1 MERHLA
7 RHGRQVLSC
16 AVALLVAASGVLVAP
31 VANLVPTQPVSAAA
45 TFTDPHFREYT
56 IFSGLDKPTTVRFAP
71 NGRAFV
77 TEKGGVIKTYDSVTD
92 TTPTTVAD
100 LSADVMNYWD
110 RGLLNLVLDPAFP
123 TKPYL
128 YAFTVWGGGIG
139 ETPQRW
145 GDSCPTS
152 PGGPGSTTDGCVA
165 SARLERLTIDTSTF
179 QLQSRKLL
187 LWDVCQQ
194 YPSHAGGAMAFG
206 ADGQLYLALGDGA
219 SFNGVDY
226 GQRGGTVPN
235 ATNPY
240 TPVNPCGDPVTV
252 TSPPGTTPVVN
263 VVTAEGGALRSQD
276 VRTTGDPTQ
285 LGGALVRIDPAT
297 GDASPG
303 NPLQSS
309 SDANTRRIV
318 ATGFR
323 NPYRLTFR
331 PGTSELFLGN
341 VGNNTWEAIDR
352 ITMPASAT
360 PTTIPNAGWP
370 CYEGPGVAPGYS
382 TLGTAL
388 CDNFYAQGASARQ
401 APFYAYSH
409 TSSLQP
415 TGPCFNPNASGE
427 DGAAPTGLAF
437 YGGPS
442 GSAIAYP
449 SKYDDGLFFV
459 DYDRDCLSFFPA
471 GAGGAPSANGIEVV
485 ATGIGN
491 PVDLTPA
498 PNGDL
503 VYVDHDG
510 GKVVGIRYLVA
521 PIARATVSPEH
532 ALAPVTLHLD
542 ASTSTDPDPSSTI
555 TSYTWDL
562 DDDGA
567 YDDASGITYDWHVT
581 TPAVYDIGLRV
592 TSTNGLSD
600 TASISVDTTN
610 GAPDPVIDNP
620 SSSLTWAVGD
630 EIQVE
635 GHATDDEDG
644 TLPGSRLAW
653 DLVLLHCTSE
663 SASDCHEHFVEEAT
677 GTDATFTAPDH
688 DYPTKL
694 EIRLTATDASG
705 ASATTSVVLQPR
717 TRTVSV
723 TSTPSGIPIE
733 VATDTITTPGSA
745 TVIQNSEVSVTA
757 PLTRDA
763 GGTRYR
769 FSHWADSTQRVRQ
782 VVAASNLSLAATYV
796 PDVADSCASAGSFST
811 GSWTGDRASGNG
823 DTDWFRFSL
832 KARHL
837 MVITA
842 GDLPVNARL
851 DLYSS
856 CSTRLATVDA
866 NSDARYE
873 ELTRELA
880 AGTYRVKV
888 SFPGGGR
895 SDNPYALRFR
905 AMASGLSVK
914 SWRATSGPTGG
925 AVRIVG
931 EVLNNTGS
939 TVGRPMVKA
948 TFRTAGGSV
957 VATLSEKAFAAR
969 LGDGAVTPFAITGT
983 VPTYASVTFSVS
995 RGSLATRRSL
1005 DLTSLTRTTNG
1016 NGTVTEKGTVKNV
1029 GSTTARSVAV
1039 ARTWYGRRG
1048 EVLDRGSG
1056 FVSPSTLG
1064 PGKSGSFTILRP
1076 VLANVQGTRTGLR
1089 AS

>member
-1 MERHLA
+1 MGRHRA
-7 RHGRQVLSC
+7 RHVGRMLSG
-16 AVALLVAASGVLVAP
+16 ALAGLVAASGVLIAP
-31 VANLVPTQPVSAAA
+31 VANVVPAQQVRAAA
-45 TFTDPHFREYT
+45 TFADPHFREYA
-56 IFSGLDKPTTVRFAP
+56 IFSGLDKPTTVRFAS

-77 TEKGGVIKTYDSVTD
+77 SEKGGVIKTYDSVTD
-92 TTPTTVAD
+92 TTPTTIAD
-100 LSADVMNYWD
+100 ISADVMNYWD
-110 RGLLNLVLDPAFP
+110 RGLLNMVLDPAFP
-123 TKPYL
+123 TKPYI
-128 YAFTVWGGGIG
+128 YVFSVWGGAIG
-139 ETPQRW
+139 EDPQRW
-145 GDSCPTS
+145 GDACPGS
-152 PGGPGSTTDGCVA
+152 PSGPGGTTDGCVA
-165 SARLERLTIDTSTF
+165 SGRLERLTIDPSTF

-194 YPSHAGGAMAFG
+194 FPSHAGGAMAFG

-219 SFNGVDY
+219 NFNGVDY

-235 ATNPY
+235 ATSPY
-240 TPVNPCGDPVTV
+240 TTVNPCGDPVLV
-252 TSPPGTTPVVN
+252 TSPSGATPVVD
-263 VVTAEGGALRSQD
+263 VVSAEGGALRSQD
-276 VRTTGDPTQ
+276 VRTTGDPTG

-303 NPLQSS
+303 NPLASS
-309 SDANTRRIV
+309 SDPNTKRIV

-352 ITMPASAT
+352 ITVPASAT

-382 TLGTAL
+382 TLGTSL
-388 CDNFYAQGASARQ
+388 CEGFYAQGASAWQ
-401 APFYAYSH
+401 KPFYSYSH
-409 TSSLQP
+409 KASLLP

-427 DGAAPTGLAF
+427 DGAAATGLAF

-442 GSAIAYP
+442 GTAVSYP
-449 SKYDDGLFFV
+449 SKYRNGLFFV

-485 ATGIGN
+485 ASGIGN

-503 VYVDHDG
+503 VYVDHDAG
-510 GKVVGIRYLVA
+510 RVVGIRYLVA
-521 PIARATVSPEH
+521 PIARATVAPEH
-532 ALAPVTLHLD
+532 AVAPVTLHLD

-555 TSYTWDL
+555 SSYQWDL

-567 YDDASGITYDWHVT
+567 FDDASGVTYDWHVT
-581 TPAVYDIGLRV
+581 TPGVYDIGLRV

-600 TASISVDTTN
+600 TTGLTVDTSN
-610 GAPDPVIDNP
+610 GAPDPVIESP
-620 SSSLTWAVGD
+620 STSLTWAVGD
-630 EIQVE
+630 AIHVK

-644 TLPGSRLAW
+644 TIGASDLAW
-653 DLVLLHCTSE
+653 DLVLLHCP
-663 SASDCHEHFVEEAT
+663 SDCHEHFVEEAT
-677 GTDATFTAPDH
+677 GTEATFTAPDH
-688 DYPTKL
+688 DYPAKL
-694 EIRLTATDASG
+694 EIRLTATDSAG
-705 ASATTSVVLQPR
+705 ASAATSVELQPK
-717 TRTVSV
+717 TRTVSL
-723 TSTPSGIPIE
+723 TSTPSGIPID
-733 VATDTITTPGSA
+733 VAVGSLTTPGSA

-757 PLTRDA
+757 PLIRPTTA
-763 GGTRYR
+763 GARYR
-769 FSHWADSTQRVRQ
+769 FSRWADSTQRVRQ
-782 VVAASNLSLAATYV
+782 VVASSNVSLAATYV
-796 PDVADSCASAGSFST
+796 PDAADSCASAGSFST
-811 GSWTGDRASGNG
+811 GSWIADRPSGNG
-823 DTDWFRFSL
+823 DVDWFRFSL
-832 KARHL
+832 KARHR

-851 DLYSS
+851 ELYSS
-856 CSTRLATVDA
+856 CSSRLATVDA

-873 ELTRELA
+873 ELTRVLA

-888 SFPGGGR
+888 SFPSGGR

-905 AMASGLSVK
+905 AMSSGLPVK
-914 SWRATSGPTGG
+914 SWRATKGATGG

-939 TVGRPMVKA
+939 TVGRPTVKA

-957 VATLSEKAFAAR
+957 VATLSTKAFAGR

-983 VPTYASVTFSVS
+983 VPAYASVTFSVS
-995 RGSLATRRSL
+995 RGSLPTRRSL
-1005 DLTSLTRTTNG
+1005 DLTSLTRTTNS
-1016 NGTVTEKGTVKNV
+1016 NGTITERGTVKNV

-1048 EVLDRGSG
+1048 EVLDRGSS
-1056 FVSPSTLG
+1056 FLSPSTLG
-1064 PGKSGSFTILRP
+1064 PGKSGTFTIVRP
-1076 VLANVQGTRTGLR
+1076 VLPSVQGTRTGLR